1 MKEKQVFLSKNSPFL
16 YLVIINNNAPTCE
29 CQVGAFFTM

>member
-16 YLVIINNNAPTCE
+16 YLVIINKKHRL
-29 CQVGAFFTM
+29 VDVKLVHFFTM